1 MKIGIIVHS
10 HTGNT
15 YSVAQEIKDKLA
27 AAGHNVCLERVS
39 ASNEDAAEV
48 GQVQLTGRP
57 CIDEYDA
64 LIFGAPVRGFSLS
77 PAMTAYLNQLGSISD
92 KKTACFLTEYFPFPF
107 MGGNQAMKQMKALC
121 GRKGAKVC
129 ETGIVNWSNI
139 RRGKMVTDIAER
151 FSSVFHQ

>member
-27 AAGHNVCLERVS
+27 AAGHSVSLERVS
-39 ASNEDAAEV
+39 ASNEDAAEA
-48 GQVQLTGRP
+48 GQVLLIERP

-77 PAMTAYLNQLGSISD
+77 PVMTAYLSRLKTGSH
-92 KKTACFLTEYFPFPF
+92 KNTACFVTQFFPSPA
-107 MGGNQAMKQMKALC
+107 MGGNRTIDQMKVLC
-121 GRKGAKVC
+121 NSIGLRVC
-129 ETGIVNWSNI
+129 GTGIVNWSNPN
-139 RRGKMVTDIAER
+139 RRKRIASIAEEFCR
-151 FSSVFHQ
+151 IF